1 VSAPA
6 FVASPEHA
14 KRCVSRLAFEGDD
27 FDSALIAS
35 IAHGDQTAFRELH
48 ARYYHRITHFVRA
61 ATDRY
66 DLVDEVAND
75 TLWVVWQCAARF
87 RGESKVSTWIM
98 GISRN
103 LSFKAVR
110 AMGRSYNDVSD
121 ALEDE
126 GYEPSSQS
134 ELTEW
139 LDEALA
145 RLPSEQRTVLQMFY
159 GLDQSCE
166 EISQALQC
174 PLNTVKTRMF
184 HGRRKLRELLP
195 RLAGVSQCPVN
206 TIKDKYAALSRRR
219 PAHSRARLTKIYH
232 R

>member
-1 VSAPA
+1 MSAPA
-6 FVASPEHA
+6 GVALPDHA
-14 KRCVSRLAFEGDD
+14 TSCASRLAFEGDD

-35 IAHGDQTAFRELH
+35 IAHGNQTAFRELH
-48 ARYYHRITHFVRA
+48 ARYYDRITHFVRA
-61 ATDRY
+61 ATDRS
-66 DLVDEVAND
+66 DFVDEVAND

-110 AMGRSYNDVSD
+110 AMGRSHDEVSD
-121 ALEDE
+121 ALEE
-126 GYEPSSQS
+126 QVYEPSSQS
-134 ELTEW
+134 ELTQW
-139 LDEALA
+139 IDEALA
-145 RLPSEQRTVLQMFY
+145 RLPSEQRTVLEMFY

-166 EISQALQC
+166 EISQALNC

-195 RLAGVSQCPVN
+195 RLAGMSAC
-206 TIKDKYAALSRRR
+206 T
-219 PAHSRARLTKIYH
+219 
-232 R
+232 

>member
-1 VSAPA
+1 MSAPA
-6 FVASPEHA
+6 GVALPDYATSCA
-14 KRCVSRLAFEGDD
+14 SRLAFEGDD

-48 ARYYHRITHFVRA
+48 ARYYDRITHFVRA
-61 ATDRY
+61 ATDRS
-66 DLVDEVAND
+66 DFVDEVAND

-110 AMGRSYNDVSD
+110 AMGRSHDEVSD
-121 ALEDE
+121 ALEE
-126 GYEPSSQS
+126 QVYEPSSQS
-134 ELTEW
+134 ELTQW
-139 LDEALA
+139 IDEALA
-145 RLPSEQRTVLQMFY
+145 RLPSEQRTVLEMFY

-166 EISQALQC
+166 EISQALNC

-195 RLAGVSQCPVN
+195 RLAGVTQS
-206 TIKDKYAALSRRR
+206 T
-219 PAHSRARLTKIYH
+219 
-232 R
+232 